1 MKSNFL
7 NLYKITLFNTY
18 NKGAGKKRSKLSGIV
33 TSIIIYAVL
42 FILVTLYSF
51 IGLEY
56 LKQNQVERYFPIIVY
71 AITVLMTFMLTIN
84 KSKST
89 IFDNKYNE
97 LLFAM
102 PIKSKTVLST
112 RLVTLLTMNYITTL
126 VVLVPA
132 LIVFGI
138 LLKLNALYYIFAFL
152 VITFTPFLPVTFA
165 AFIGYLI
172 AFISSKVKNAAKLV
186 ETLFTFI
193 FFIIF
198 FICYSFAGKIFE
210 IAIANV
216 DKIDLFV
223 NKFGFVL
230 KYVTEALVNLNVFA
244 IIKFVTINLL
254 FLIFFIWALSFSY
267 FKISSNLKEKA
278 TRKKLNRN
286 IEYSKNS
293 VLRTL
298 TIKELKTLFSIP
310 TYIFNSLFGAVII
323 VIVGIATFFLSK
335 EKIFEMI
342 NIGGFE
348 SSTTVLVLAVFIFLV
363 SMSNTTCASISLE
376 GNKLW
381 IIKSLP
387 IDPKKVLNSKILTNI
402 ITVLIPTIFSLLIM
416 CFNFKISI
424 IETFLILIITV
435 VLNIICSQFGLLMN
449 LAFPKL
455 DFESEIQAIK
465 QSTSSFITVFTI
477 MIFSIIVIALA
488 FILSFF
494 VGNTAMMLIILTL
507 LFIISFLE
515 KRILNKYGVKKLMR
529 LSN

>member
-1 MKSNFL
+1 M
-7 NLYKITLFNTY
+7 
-18 NKGAGKKRSKLSGIV
+18 
-33 TSIIIYAVL
+33 
-42 FILVTLYSF
+42 
-51 IGLEY
+51 
-56 LKQNQVERYFPIIVY
+56 
-71 AITVLMTFMLTIN
+71 
-84 KSKST
+84 
-89 IFDNKYNE
+89 
-97 LLFAM
+97 
-102 PIKSKTVLST
+102 
-112 RLVTLLTMNYITTL
+112 
-126 VVLVPA
+126 
-132 LIVFGI
+132 
-138 LLKLNALYYIFAFL
+138 
-152 VITFTPFLPVTFA
+152 
-165 AFIGYLI
+165 
-172 AFISSKVKNAAKLV
+172 
-186 ETLFTFI
+186 
-193 FFIIF
+193 
-198 FICYSFAGKIFE
+198 
-210 IAIANV
+210 
-216 DKIDLFV
+216 
-223 NKFGFVL
+223 
-230 KYVTEALVNLNVFA
+230 
-244 IIKFVTINLL
+244 

-335 EKIFEMI
+335 EKIFEML
-342 NIGGFE
+342 NFGGFE
-348 SSTTVLVLAVFIFLV
+348 LSTTFLVLAVFIFLV

-465 QSTSSFITVFTI
+465 QSTSPFVTVFTM
-477 MIFSIIVIALA
+477 MIFSIIVIVVA
-488 FILSFF
+488 FILSF
-494 VGNTAMMLIILTL
+494 VLGNIVMMLIILTL

-515 KRILNKYGVKKLMR
+515 KLILNKYGVKKLMR